1 MKNLSSTRKSK
12 SNPMLNILKW
22 VVVAFCLLITGYLV
36 TIMYARGEILFALL
50 TLALLGGGI
59 YIFTSQK
66 AYSWRYVFPGLSGI
80 GVFILFPL
88 ISTIAIG
95 FTNYSSKN
103 QLTYERAQSVLM
115 SRQSFSGEVFNFTL
129 HHRGED
135 WVLAIS
141 DSKTGSQFI
150 SESFSLDA
158 PISEPVKIIPTNELP
173 TTDKA
178 TLKEVTG
185 ARSIL
190 NNLVGILPDERE
202 IRMKSLREFAVT
214 KPLYILQD
222 DGETL
227 KNVET
232 GVLIKPNFEV
242 GFFQQ
247 IDADGKFIPGT
258 NTESGFTVSIGWDNF
273 IKVFTDQNIRGPFF
287 SIFIWTVVFSGL
299 TVFFT
304 TALGT
309 VLASL
314 VQWEGLKGRAI
325 YRVLLILP
333 YAVPSFISILI
344 FRGLF
349 NQKFGEINQFL
360 DMIFGISPEWFNDP
374 FLAKAM
380 VIIVN
385 TWLGYPY
392 MMILCM
398 GLLKAIPDDLYEASA
413 LNGATPWQNFSKITL
428 PLLIKPLT
436 PLMIASFAFNFNN
449 FVLIMLLTRGG
460 PNMTNTTAPAGH
472 TDLLVSYTYR
482 IAFEGGG
489 GENFG
494 LAAAISTIIF
504 LIVGALAIINMKA
517 SRMKFD

>member
-1 MKNLSSTRKSK
+1 MTTLISSRKPKPSPILFFVKWAVVLLS
-12 SNPMLNILKW
+12 I
-22 VVVAFCLLITGYLV
+22 LITGYLV
-36 TIMYARGEILFALL
+36 TIMYAQGEILFALL
-50 TLALLGGGI
+50 TLVMLGGGI
-59 YIFTSQK
+59 YIFTSQR

-115 SRQSFSGEVFNFTL
+115 SRQSVSGEVLNFAL
-129 HHRGED
+129 HHQGED
-135 WVLAIS
+135 WVLAFT
-141 DSKTGSQFI
+141 DSQTGENFVSNP
-150 SESFSLDA
+150 FSLNSPLTELVDVVQTNDL
-158 PISEPVKIIPTNELP
+158 PVTE
-173 TTDKA
+173 KA
-178 TLKEVTG
+178 TPKEVTS
-185 ARSIL
+185 ARNVLKSFIGL
-190 NNLVGILPDERE
+190 MPDGRE

-214 KPLYILQD
+214 KPLYILQE

-232 GVLIKPNFEV
+232 GVLIRPNFEV

-247 IDADGKFIPGT
+247 IDENGNFIQGT
-258 NTESGFTVSIGWDNF
+258 NTESGFSVSIGWDNF
-273 IKVFTDQNIRGPFF
+273 IKVFTDKNIRGPFF
-287 SIFIWTVVFSGL
+287 SIFIWTVAFSAL

-309 VLASL
+309 ILASL
-314 VQWEGLKGRAI
+314 VQWEALRGRAI

-360 DMIFGISPEWFNDP
+360 DLLFGISPEWFNDP

-380 VIIVN
+380 VVIVN

-413 LNGATPWQNFSKITL
+413 LNGATPWQNFTKITL